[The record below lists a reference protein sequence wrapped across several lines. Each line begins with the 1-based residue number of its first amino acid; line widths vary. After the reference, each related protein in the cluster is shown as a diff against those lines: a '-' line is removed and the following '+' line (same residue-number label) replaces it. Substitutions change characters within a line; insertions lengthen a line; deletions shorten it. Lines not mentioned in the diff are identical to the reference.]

1 MFSRLFWDEAF
12 SKLSAVFVTSHNF
25 GIRYALQLL
34 RLKGMPEKQ
43 VHAWTIMKGGGGLD
57 PNNDQIP
64 SGPHCIQLG
73 RCCATPWGCSYD
85 GSSVSDLSPFQRH
98 KKRKIHIQK
107 SRRNATQNPWID
119 VYITITTKGV
129 NRIGEEKRSV
139 RV

>member
-1 MFSRLFWDEAF
+1 MSGRRLQFIAL
-12 SKLSAVFVTSHNF
+12 KLYGFF
-25 GIRYALQLL
+25 FYF
-34 RLKGMPEKQ
+34 RLKFLFSSFEDFASTLNLLANL
-43 VHAWTIMKGGGGLD
+43 VACGGLD

-85 GSSVSDLSPFQRH
+85 GSSVSDLSSSQRH